1 MSICLQ
7 LWDEFTKEIQ
17 RAHPKAEDWLC
28 FRFFVVGGGVFFFN
42 YIVSLVN
49 CLIPFYTERAWEMV
63 NHSLLGQTQQWCDL
77 TDASTELLKVFVFL

>member
-17 RAHPKAEDWLC
+17 RVHPKAEDWVW
-28 FRFFVVGGGVFFFN
+28 FFYSFLN

-49 CLIPFYTERAWEMV
+49 CLIPFYTERAWEML

-77 TDASTELLKVFVFL
+77 TDVSAELLKVFFFF